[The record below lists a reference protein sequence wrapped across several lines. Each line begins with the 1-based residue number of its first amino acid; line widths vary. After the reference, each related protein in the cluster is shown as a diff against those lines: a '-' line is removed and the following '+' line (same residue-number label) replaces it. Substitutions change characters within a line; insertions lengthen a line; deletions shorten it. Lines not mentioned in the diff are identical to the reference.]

1 MKTVASAAKAVAH
14 LVATLAKAMAHHVAT
29 SVLLVASKTAH
40 RAALMTVPQ
49 HVAHALR
56 LKQVAHRLTS
66 QAVQPVA
73 SRLVAVLTLKNAHL
87 SHVRLVN

>member
-14 LVATLAKAMAHHVAT
+14 LVATLVKAHHAVT
-29 SVLLVASKTAH
+29 SVLHVASKTAH
-40 RAALMTVPQ
+40 HAALMTVPQ
-49 HVAHALR
+49 HVALALR

-66 QAVQPVA
+66 QQAVQPAV

-87 SHVRLVN
+87 SHAHLVN